1 MPRPQ
6 ALDRAILEAALE
18 GLQRRLEDTNDK
30 IAEVKRLIGGRP
42 RAQETPAPAGAPA
55 PRKKRRMS
63 AAARKRIAEAQKRRW
78 AQFRAAHKG

>member
-18 GLQRRLEDTNDK
+18 GLQRRLEDTNSK
-30 IAEVKRLIGGRP
+30 IAEVKRLMGGRQP
-42 RAQETPAPAGAPA
+42 AQAIPTPAGAPA